1 MKIGTTEKN
10 ENDDFFCFDIQD
22 SKTGFKYEIIPEF

>member
-1 MKIGTTEKN
+1 MKNGTTEKN

-22 SKTGFKYEIIPEF
+22 SKTGLNMNL